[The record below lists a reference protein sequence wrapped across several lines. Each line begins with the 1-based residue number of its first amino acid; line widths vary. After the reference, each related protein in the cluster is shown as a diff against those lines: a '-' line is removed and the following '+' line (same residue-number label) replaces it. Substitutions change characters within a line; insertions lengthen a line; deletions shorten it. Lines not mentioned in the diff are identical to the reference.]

1 MSEIT
6 NSIAFLK
13 QQQWVDLSHNIY
25 GGIPYFQ
32 SFQPMREK
40 TLVTVKEDGFL
51 RRSINWLLNT
61 ELILMHPCIL
71 LRNVCRWISCRSKIL
86 CCRSL

>member
-40 TLVTVKEDGFL
+40 TLVTVK
-51 RRSINWLLNT
+51 
-61 ELILMHPCIL
+61 
-71 LRNVCRWISCRSKIL
+71 
-86 CCRSL
+86 